1 MAFKMKKFSGFG
13 TPMKKNIDPSKP
25 MVNKPRAK
33 KDGESDAAYQ
43 AYLKK
48 LKEKRKIQDY
58 QDYQDYE
65 DYQK

>member
-33 KDGESDAAYQ
+33 KD
-43 AYLKK
+43 
-48 LKEKRKIQDY
+48 KEKTKIQDY